1 MIKIIRK
8 LYNWVLH
15 WAHTKYS
22 SLALFLLAFSGS
34 SFFPIPPDVL
44 LIALAISIN
53 KKAFKFAI
61 ICSLG
66 SIMGGIFG
74 YYIGYELWYVNNNFS
89 GFAHLFFDYIPG
101 FTETLFY
108 RVMGLYNKYSFL
120 IVFSAGFSP
129 IPYKV
134 FTITAGVTKINFFNF
149 LMASTVS
156 RSLRFFIVAGLIY
169 KYGKPIKSYIDK
181 YFDKLSLLLVILLI
195 LGFVVIKYIF

>member
-1 MIKIIRK
+1 MRK

-15 WAHTKYS
+15 WAHTKYG
-22 SLALFLLAFSGS
+22 SLALFVLAFAES

-89 GFAHLFFDYIPG
+89 GFANLFFDYIPG

-108 RVMGLYNKYSFL
+108 KVVGLYNKYSFL

-134 FTITAGVTKINFFNF
+134 FTITAGVTKINIFNF
-149 LMASTVS
+149 LLASTIS
-156 RSLRFFIVAGLIY
+156 RSLRFFIVSGLIY

-181 YFDKLSLLLVILLI
+181 YFDKLSLLFVILII

>member
-1 MIKIIRK
+1 MIKIMRK

-15 WAHTKYS
+15 WAHTKYG
-22 SLALFLLAFSGS
+22 SLALFVLAFAES

>member
-1 MIKIIRK
+1 MIKIMRK

-15 WAHTKYS
+15 WAHTKYG
-22 SLALFLLAFSGS
+22 SLALFVLAFAES

-89 GFAHLFFDYIPG
+89 GFANLFFDYIPG

-108 RVMGLYNKYSFL
+108 KVVGLYNKYSFL

-134 FTITAGVTKINFFNF
+134 FTITAGVTKINIFNF
-149 LMASTVS
+149 LLASTIS

>member
-1 MIKIIRK
+1 MIKIMRK

-15 WAHTKYS
+15 WAHTKYG
-22 SLALFLLAFSGS
+22 SLALFVLAFAES

-53 KKAFKFAI
+53 KKAFKFALT
-61 ICSLG
+61 CSLG

-74 YYIGYELWYVNNNFS
+74 YYIGYELWYVDNNFS
-89 GFAHLFFDYIPG
+89 GFANLFFDYIPG

-108 RVMGLYNKYSFL
+108 KVVGLYNKYSFL

-134 FTITAGVTKINFFNF
+134 FTITAGVTKINIFNF
-149 LMASTVS
+149 LLASTVS
-156 RSLRFFIVAGLIY
+156 RSLRFFIVSGLIY

-181 YFDKLSLLLVILLI
+181 YFDKLSLLFVILLI

>member
-1 MIKIIRK
+1 MIKIMRK

-15 WAHTKYS
+15 WAHTKYG
-22 SLALFLLAFSGS
+22 SLALFVLAFAES

-89 GFAHLFFDYIPG
+89 GFANLFFDYIPG

-108 RVMGLYNKYSFL
+108 KVVGLYNKYSFL

-134 FTITAGVTKINFFNF
+134 FTITAGVTKINIFNF
-149 LMASTVS
+149 LLASTIS
-156 RSLRFFIVAGLIY
+156 RSLRFFIVSGLIY

-181 YFDKLSLLLVILLI
+181 YFDKLSLLFVILII